1 MKRLFLCF
9 FWLITLT
16 ALAEEIPPLIYEG
29 EKLDEY
35 LIQSQDGQT
44 VLHYLSQVPVPQGWT
59 IAPVETLQNG
69 FHEVTLLN
77 TVNVPQDTLKGY
89 FLDGFWIG
97 RTPLNT
103 PLLKRSSPTDGVQEL
118 YYFLEKDVR
127 LNISY
132 IGKMTSIL
140 NEDKI
145 YPAFEACAPFHIILL
160 TENQELFKNQVFIQ
174 NLFTVVKS
182 YAKTICPSVS
192 HIIFDATNDI
202 SLKEENIFFREDL
215 YQHENGLWVQ
225 NPETSFNDFIETNTA
240 TPEETLAFIEMLPSI
255 DRAAFVFSKT
265 QIDSPFLLLK
275 ASELLNTPIE
285 GVFVVHAR
293 PDDMRWI
300 DYPFP
305 MQVSNLEKNGWF
317 LVKGYLNTLSDFE
330 KKKSGLPLHEPAA
343 FLEIEQAFS
352 CTAEYC
358 AEWQNPS
365 FVLDKIEKLPTKEKA
380 L

>member
-140 NEDKI
+140 NEDKV

-343 FLEIEQAFS
+343 SLEIEQAFS

>member
-140 NEDKI
+140 NEDKV

-160 TENQELFKNQVFIQ
+160 TKNQELFKNQVFIQ

-343 FLEIEQAFS
+343 SLEIEQAFS

-365 FVLDKIEKLPTKEKA
+365 FILDKIEKLPTKEKA

>member
-343 FLEIEQAFS
+343 SLEIEQAFS

-365 FVLDKIEKLPTKEKA
+365 FILDKIEKLPTKEKA

>member
-140 NEDKI
+140 NEDKV

-240 TPEETLAFIEMLPSI
+240 TPEETLAFI
-255 DRAAFVFSKT
+255 
-265 QIDSPFLLLK
+265 
-275 ASELLNTPIE
+275 
-285 GVFVVHAR
+285 
-293 PDDMRWI
+293 
-300 DYPFP
+300 
-305 MQVSNLEKNGWF
+305 
-317 LVKGYLNTLSDFE
+317 
-330 KKKSGLPLHEPAA
+330 
-343 FLEIEQAFS
+343 
-352 CTAEYC
+352 
-358 AEWQNPS
+358 
-365 FVLDKIEKLPTKEKA
+365 
-380 L
+380 

>member
-140 NEDKI
+140 NEDKV

-343 FLEIEQAFS
+343 SLEIEQAFS

-365 FVLDKIEKLPTKEKA
+365 FILDKIEKLPTKEKA